1 MRFKKGSKVEVLC
14 KKEVPLGA
22 WRCAEIISGN
32 GHSYS
37 VMYDWSSSMENEV
50 FTDRV
55 LRKAIRPCPPP
66 ARSVENWAVGD
77 VVEVLDICSWKI
89 ATILKVLDGARC
101 LVRLLGSCLEFTVH
115 QSKIRIRQTW
125 KDDRWIVFEKGSG
138 SSEVMKSNNLANLN
152 CCKVRRVDTRI
163 KIPASNDCLA
173 LEENIG
179 FQDSHFISSRSLKR
193 ASPFCSSYIEAYPS
207 KVRAIEKR
215 SECQQVLS
223 RSPSSLLK
231 KVDAVAY
238 PRENL
243 GQKDM
248 HTSFSNQTTGYY
260 EMEGGNLN
268 GAISCFLERSSE
280 PSDCDSDRC
289 SVGSCSVNRNSLNKL
304 SSKTLAG
311 PSQDANTICSDAES
325 FNGHADEEEKFH
337 LPLKDEEAA
346 SIHRLEL
353 HAYHSTLVAMYVSGP
368 LSWEQEAL
376 LTNLRISL
384 HISNDEHLMELRNL
398 ISSGKS
404 LYLS

>member
-50 FTDRV
+50 FMDRV

-138 SSEVMKSNNLANLN
+138 SSEVMKSNNLDNLN
-152 CCKVRRVDTRI
+152 CCKVRQVDTRI

-207 KVRAIEKR
+207 KLRAIEKR

-231 KVDAVAY
+231 KGTNVTWKPCIKHLIKKWIYQGQSWRLACLASKGH
-238 PRENL
+238 EMML
-243 GQKDM
+243 GFAILHLAQRM
-248 HTSFSNQTTGYY
+248 GCYLHSIFYIF
-260 EMEGGNLN
+260 GNL
-268 GAISCFLERSSE
+268 
-280 PSDCDSDRC
+280 
-289 SVGSCSVNRNSLNKL
+289 
-304 SSKTLAG
+304 
-311 PSQDANTICSDAES
+311 
-325 FNGHADEEEKFH
+325 
-337 LPLKDEEAA
+337 
-346 SIHRLEL
+346 
-353 HAYHSTLVAMYVSGP
+353 
-368 LSWEQEAL
+368 
-376 LTNLRISL
+376 
-384 HISNDEHLMELRNL
+384 
-398 ISSGKS
+398 
-404 LYLS
+404 